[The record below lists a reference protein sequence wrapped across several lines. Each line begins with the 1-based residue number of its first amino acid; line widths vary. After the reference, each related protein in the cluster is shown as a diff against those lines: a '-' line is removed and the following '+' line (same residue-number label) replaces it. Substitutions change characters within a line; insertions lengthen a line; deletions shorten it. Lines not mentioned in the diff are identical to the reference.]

1 MFADI
6 LAEIR
11 AYGQGLAIID
21 QVPSKL
27 VPDALKNTNLKVVHR
42 LVSADDRDAMA
53 SALALTDEQAQV
65 IARLKVGQAIVSGIQ
80 DDMASWVKIVY
91 TPLPSFKP
99 QN

>member
-1 MFADI
+1 
-6 LAEIR
+6 
-11 AYGQGLAIID
+11 
-21 QVPSKL
+21 
-27 VPDALKNTNLKVVHR
+27 

-80 DDMASWVKIVY
+80 DDMASWVKIAY
-91 TPLPSFKP
+91 TPLPTFKP